1 MPRAIESSTGSPPTT
16 RLSTTGSRRSS
27 GPAMSIAA
35 GGSDRR
41 RCSCTCSRTAPMPSG
56 EWTLAIDFGTTATS
70 AATLAGGEVQVVRI
84 DSDDR
89 MPSMVFWRE
98 PDGEKPGELL
108 LGDVADTWAPLAPEC
123 LERAPKRR

>member
-1 MPRAIESSTGSPPTT
+1 MASATASSTGSQPTT
-16 RLSTTGSRRSS
+16 RLSTTGSRQSS
-27 GPAMSIAA
+27 GPGTWTAAA
-35 GGSDRR
+35 GSGRR

-56 EWTLAIDFGTTATS
+56 AWTLAIDFGTTATS
-70 AATLAGGEVQVVRI
+70 AATLAGGEVHVVRI

-98 PDGEKPGELL
+98 PDGEDPGELL
-108 LGDVADTWAPLAPEC
+108 LGEVADRWAPLAPEC